1 MKILVVKTLTNS
13 LKPAYDKDMQVFNK
27 MPRGE
32 IFEIEYTKKRNVKF
46 HRKYFALI
54 NMAFQNQDEYELMD
68 DMREQI
74 NISAGFKR
82 EVVNMVTGE
91 IQVRAKSINFST
103 MDELEFSELY
113 ERTKDVIC
121 KWLGVSNEQID
132 EEILQFF

>member
-32 IFEIEYTKKRNVKF
+32 IFEIEYTKKRNIKF
-46 HRKYFALI
+46 HKKYFALI

-74 NISAGFKR
+74 TISAGFKR

-91 IQVRAKSINFST
+91 IQVRAKSINFSA